1 MWLGTQPCCL
11 ECSQLCF
18 QDPVFAPL
26 SHHSPGLSQHPFV
39 YAAFWLVT
47 PFSSL
52 TTPPS
57 PSQYP
62 SFPFITP
69 LTHLIPLS
77 PSPCPPPSAPHLH
90 TPTRSPFTCPYSPLT
105 PHFPLPLP
113 PCFSFTLQASP
124 CLLSSPI
131 SFSQCPK
138 SHSPKPNIYMHT
150 FSVLLAH
157 SSTHL
162 VSHSSNK
169 DC

>member
-18 QDPVFAPL
+18 QDPVFTSL
-26 SHHSPGLSQHPFV
+26 SHHSPELAQHPFL
-39 YAAFWLVT
+39 YTAFWLVT

-90 TPTRSPFTCPYSPLT
+90 TPTRSPLHLPLFT
-105 PHFPLPLP
+105 PHSSFPLPPPTLLLFHSSSLSLP
-113 PCFSFTLQASP
+113 PVIIHF
-124 CLLSSPI
+124 LLSVCQVSLPQTQYLHAHI
-131 SFSQCPK
+131 LCPACPLF
-138 SHSPKPNIYMHT
+138 H
-150 FSVLLAH
+150 LL
-157 SSTHL
+157 
-162 VSHSSNK
+162 SHSSNK